1 MPSKYVDTTAI
12 IQVIGCTFNNPS
24 LLDDNKYTI
33 TDEDFADEFHRTI
46 FGAIY
51 KLHELGAR
59 EITLETISDFF
70 SSRPKS
76 EAIYKKNKGEE
87 WLRRTSENAN
97 ELSFN
102 YYYGRL
108 KKFSLLRA
116 YDNCGVDVTEIYDP
130 DNIFDTSKKQEQENI
145 LDNSSLELLADKI
158 DGKIQEIRLK
168 FADGGLNEAQ
178 QAGAGIDDLI
188 DLFKETPEVG
198 IPLYGPLINTVTR
211 GARLKKFYLRS
222 MPSGYGKAIPNY
234 TLIPTPSGFKRVD
247 EIKLGDCLFGR
258 DGKPT
263 KVIGIYPQPEKK
275 RVWEIVFKDGR
286 MAECCEE
293 HLWSYYYTKHRGLGI
308 RTESLK
314 EINRRVAE
322 SGLKNGDGFKFKI
335 PLNEPVEFPK
345 RELSIDPY
353 ILGLIIGDG
362 SLRYNKTNKAFFYS
376 SSDIE
381 LVESI
386 AKFFGCIYKKN
397 SDFNFNYTFKPID
410 NLKHNLWVEEILK
423 DYPELWQLKS
433 EDKFIPEEF
442 LFSSIEQRFS
452 LLQGLLDTDGCINK
466 EKGRV
471 SFTTVSP
478 KLRDNVIWLCRSL
491 GFVCNYC
498 IDKRSEK
505 YTTGECYSISIQCKK
520 EIKSKLFRLKRKVEI
535 AENYINNGKRRER
548 KDYNPIIDIRKTD
561 RFEEMTC
568 FEVDN
573 EDHLF
578 LMNDF
583 IVTHNTRSMI
593 ADACNFACRKIYD
606 ESFGWLNMGSGQ
618 PTLFITT
625 EQELSEIQTM
635 MLAFLSAVNEEH
647 ILNGTYEPGEEERV
661 REAAE
666 ELKSSPLYIE
676 EMPDFSLEDV
686 ENAIKKGI
694 REHGI
699 KYICHDYIHSSMKIL
714 SEIASKSGGIKL
726 REDNILFML
735 SNKLKDL
742 CNQYGV
748 FIMSSTQLS
757 GDFNNAETPDQN
769 LLRGAKSLADKIDF
783 GCIGLGVKP
792 DDLAALEQ
800 IISTNGFEPPN
811 LKISIYKNR
820 RGRYKGIYL
829 WCKADLGICRIKPMF
844 ATTYTYNMVSI
855 DDVRIRVEDE
865 KPPWEE

>member
-1 MPSKYVDTTAI
+1 MRSDNLASKYVDTTAI
-12 IQVIGCTFNNPS
+12 IQVIGCAFNNPS
-24 LLDDNKYTI
+24 LLDDNKYVI
-33 TDEDFADEFHRTI
+33 TDEDFADEFHRTV

-51 KLHELGAR
+51 KLHELGAK

-76 EAIYKKNKGEE
+76 ETIYKKNKGEE
-87 WLRRTSENAN
+87 WLRRTSESAN

-116 YDNCGVDVTEIYDP
+116 YDNCGVDVTEVYDP
-130 DNIFDTSKKQEQENI
+130 DNIFDTTKKQEQENI

-168 FADGGLNEAQ
+168 FADGVLNEAQ
-178 QAGAGIDDLI
+178 QAGEGIDDLI

-222 MPSGYGKAIPNY
+222 A
-234 TLIPTPSGFKRVD
+234 PT
-247 EIKLGDCLFGR
+247 
-258 DGKPT
+258 
-263 KVIGIYPQPEKK
+263 
-275 RVWEIVFKDGR
+275 
-286 MAECCEE
+286 
-293 HLWSYYYTKHRGLGI
+293 
-308 RTESLK
+308 
-314 EINRRVAE
+314 
-322 SGLKNGDGFKFKI
+322 
-335 PLNEPVEFPK
+335 
-345 RELSIDPY
+345 
-353 ILGLIIGDG
+353 
-362 SLRYNKTNKAFFYS
+362 
-376 SSDIE
+376 
-381 LVESI
+381 
-386 AKFFGCIYKKN
+386 
-397 SDFNFNYTFKPID
+397 
-410 NLKHNLWVEEILK
+410 
-423 DYPELWQLKS
+423 
-433 EDKFIPEEF
+433 
-442 LFSSIEQRFS
+442 
-452 LLQGLLDTDGCINK
+452 
-466 EKGRV
+466 
-471 SFTTVSP
+471 
-478 KLRDNVIWLCRSL
+478 SL
-491 GFVCNYC
+491 G
-498 IDKRSEK
+498 K
-505 YTTGECYSISIQCKK
+505 
-520 EIKSKLFRLKRKVEI
+520 
-535 AENYINNGKRRER
+535 
-548 KDYNPIIDIRKTD
+548 
-561 RFEEMTC
+561 
-568 FEVDN
+568 
-573 EDHLF
+573 
-578 LMNDF
+578 
-583 IVTHNTRSMI
+583 TRSMV

-606 ESFGWLNMGSGQ
+606 ESFGWLDLGAGQ

-625 EQELSEIQTM
+625 EQELSEVQTM
-635 MLAFLSAVNEEH
+635 MLAFLSGVNEEH
-647 ILNGTYEPGEEERV
+647 ILNGVYELGEEERV
-661 REAAE
+661 KEAAE
-666 ELKSSPLYIE
+666 ELKSSPLYVE

-714 SEIASKSGGIKL
+714 SEIATKAGGIKL

-748 FIMSSTQLS
+748 FIISATQLS

-769 LLRGAKSLADKIDF
+769 LLRGAKSIADKIDV
-783 GCIGLGVKP
+783 GEIMLAVKP

-811 LKISIYKNR
+811 LKISVYKNR

-844 ATTYTYNMVSI
+844 ATTYTYDMVSI